1 MDHEDYL
8 SLLTKLRQLPN
19 VKKVFVRSGI
29 RYDYLMYDKND
40 HFFEELVQHHISG
53 QLKVAPEHISNQVL
67 DKMGKPRRGLYEKF
81 VEKYYRIN
89 EKYNKNQYLVPYLM
103 SSHPG
108 CHLEDAIE
116 LAEYLRD
123 IHHQP
128 EQVQDFY
135 PTPGTFST
143 TMYYTGLDPRDMT
156 PVYVPKDPKEKAMQ
170 RALIQYKNPKNYD
183 LVYEALIKANRKDL
197 IGFGKKCL
205 IKPRTKRQNYNQPYT
220 KRGHR

>member
-1 MDHEDYL
+1 MMKLTETYT
-8 SLLTKLRQLPN
+8 SLTQTHIKFDIYQPN
-19 VKKVFVRSGI
+19 VILRYKGI
-29 RYDYLMYDKND
+29 IQLHHGLCEHSDRY
-40 HFFEELVQHHISG
+40 Q
-53 QLKVAPEHISNQVL
+53 
-67 DKMGKPRRGLYEKF
+67 KF
-81 VEKYYRIN
+81 
-89 EKYNKNQYLVPYLM
+89 
-103 SSHPG
+103 
-108 CHLEDAIE
+108 
-116 LAEYLRD
+116 AEYLRD

-135 PTPGTFST
+135 PTPGTLST

-205 IKPRTKRQNYNQPYT
+205 IKPRTKRQNYNRSYT
-220 KRGHR
+220 RGHK